1 VNAEVREGPL
11 EKDGRINSVIALE
24 QGIKYLKPGE
34 KKE

>member
-11 EKDGRINSVIALE
+11 EKDGRINSTVALE
-24 QGIKYLKPGE
+24 QGIKCLKLGE